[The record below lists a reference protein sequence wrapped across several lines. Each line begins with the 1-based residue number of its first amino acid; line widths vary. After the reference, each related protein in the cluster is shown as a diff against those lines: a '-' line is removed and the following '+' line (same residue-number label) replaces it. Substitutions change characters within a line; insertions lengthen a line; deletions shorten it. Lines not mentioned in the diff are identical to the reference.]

1 MGKDFLTGCYVIP
14 EGIVV
19 VKSLVVRI
27 FFALLAAVFVNIL

>member
-27 FFALLAAVFVNIL
+27 FLHCLLAAFVNIL